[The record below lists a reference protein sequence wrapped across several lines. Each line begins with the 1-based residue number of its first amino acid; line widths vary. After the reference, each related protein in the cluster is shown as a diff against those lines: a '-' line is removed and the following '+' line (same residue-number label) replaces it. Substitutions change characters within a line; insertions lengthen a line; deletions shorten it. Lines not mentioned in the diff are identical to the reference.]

1 MSDTPK
7 SVTQKELS
15 DTLHRLNYQSEI
27 AGYVGK
33 PWSFDDL
40 ATALLTQFT
49 ILCLEPDGTW
59 DCIIEGPDS
68 CTIPNKGQ
76 CTARCVG
83 DEQ

>member
-1 MSDTPK
+1 MSDTSK

-15 DTLHRLNYQSEI
+15 DILHRLNYQSEI
-27 AGYVGK
+27 DGYRGAT
-33 PWSFDDL
+33 WSFDDL
-40 ATALLTQFT
+40 AIALLTQFT
-49 ILCLEPDGTW
+49 ILYPEPDNTR
-59 DCIIEGPDS
+59 DCSVEGPDG